1 MADWIPLIAVA
12 PFLRSLNLF
21 GGNTCPYATHALAA
35 MHEFVSLTLVRT
47 DGVSDDVVAVSL
59 RLLSLCVFRPLFCSP
74 KELIVT
80 LMRGEGRSPRAA
92 RVLHPHLAQPR
103 QPRARCSSD
112 GSGHRIVRS
121 TASSPHCLRD
131 VYYGTSNTKSS
142 RAEDCCLKY

>member
-47 DGVSDDVVAVSL
+47 DGVAVSL